1 MIRNIINLKAWSAV
15 ALVLSMTGCGGGD
28 STSVSATTQGDA
40 VVTTYAGNTSLAV
53 VTASNAKS
61 LSLDA
66 YQGVQTF
73 SSAAAVG
80 KAANDSQPSP
90 PRLQELSKTLEIG
103 IQTAVTKSTSTAKVA
118 AATVAETINGASG
131 NYSYTIEVNQ
141 ATGAFSGT
149 LVFSEYRAYTNSV
162 LISGGVD
169 CYGVYDKS
177 HQIFTSITISMKG
190 LSGTWN
196 ERVETITGT
205 ISIDQ
210 LGSAKTI
217 TISVVLLDVSSNCTY
232 CFKDLIFAFSETSLT
247 VSGTYYDPI
256 HGYVV
261 ISTVTPLAPSAFAN
275 PATSGRL
282 LFTGSNGSQA
292 RLTFT
297 TSGETVEADTAGN
310 GDFVIVSAST
320 TVALSNQQKTQ
331 LLLGSWAFSYNIT
344 SAWTDTLKLDTVFP
358 SIETPGDYAISGT
371 NEYGGIIIGSY
382 ISKYDSWAIYDGGTI
397 VSQFYEFQTDGN
409 SVLSGCYYLI
419 PVYTGIIS
427 RCYPLTGARDPSIA
441 KQIVGISLADD
452 ENTKI
457 GEAQFGTT
465 TSIATVERYNQ
476 LKAQPGHK

>member
-1 MIRNIINLKAWSAV
+1 MIRNIINLKAWAAV
-15 ALVLSMTGCGGGD
+15 ALVLSMAGCGGGD
-28 STSVSATTQGDA
+28 STSVSATTQSEA
-40 VVTTYAGNTSLAV
+40 VVTTYTGNTSLAV
-53 VTASNAKS
+53 VTANNAKV
-61 LSLDA
+61 LSSDA
-66 YQGVQTF
+66 YHGVQAV

-80 KAANDSQPSP
+80 KVAIESPPSP

-103 IQTAVTKSTSTAKVA
+103 IQAAVIKSASTAKVA

-131 NYSYTIEVNQ
+131 NYSYTIEIDQ
-141 ATGAFSGT
+141 ATGTFSGT
-149 LVFSEYRAYTNSV
+149 LVFSQYSAYTNSAI
-162 LISGGVD
+162 ISGTVD

-177 HQIFTSITISMKG
+177 HQVFTSITISMKG

-196 ERVETITGT
+196 EHIETITGT
-205 ISIDQ
+205 ISIEQ
-210 LGSAKTI
+210 AGSAKTI
-217 TISVVLLDVSSNCTY
+217 TISAVLLDASSNCTY

-256 HGYVV
+256 HGCVV
-261 ISTVTPLAPSAFAN
+261 ISTVTPLMPSAFAN

-297 TSGETVEADTAGN
+297 TSGETVEADTAGS

-331 LLLGSWAFSYNIT
+331 LLLGSWTFSYNIT

-358 SIETPGDYAISGT
+358 SIETPGDYTIRGT
-371 NEYGGIIIGSY
+371 NENGGIIIGSY

-397 VSQFYEFQTDGN
+397 VNQFYEFQTDGN
-409 SVLSGCYYLI
+409 SVLSGCYYII

-427 RCYPLTGARDPSIA
+427 RCYPLTGGRATSIA
-441 KQIVGISLADD
+441 KQIVGIPLAPD

-457 GEAQFGTT
+457 GEAEFGITA
-465 TSIATVERYNQ
+465 SIGTVGRYNQ
-476 LKAQPGHK
+476 LKAQSGHE